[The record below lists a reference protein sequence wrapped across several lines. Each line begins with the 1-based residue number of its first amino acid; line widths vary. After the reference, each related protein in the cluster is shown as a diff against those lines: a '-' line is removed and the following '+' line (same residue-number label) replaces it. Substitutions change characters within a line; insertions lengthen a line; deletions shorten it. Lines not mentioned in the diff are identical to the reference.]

1 MTAATVSLQMAAL
14 SGASAVAIQSSAT
27 GGSQMLSLVIP
38 VVSALLGGAMSYAML
53 QVTVK
58 RMERDVR
65 DMRQDMGQIYSLL
78 RDSLTKIAHI
88 EGRLERPE

>member
-1 MTAATVSLQMAAL
+1 MTIESVSVKIAAL
-14 SGASAVAIQSSAT
+14 SAASAMAIQSAAP
-27 GGSQMLSLVIP
+27 GGSSMLSLIIP

-53 QVTVK
+53 QTTVK

-88 EGRLERPE
+88 EGRLERSE